1 MYKKT
6 KYLIYASII
15 LFAVFLLVLLSKQAD
30 QKIERENEL
39 IRQRNAQ
46 HESLVV
52 SEDEVRV
59 EEQNNTTDAQNDA
72 IIENNIDIGQPPVN
86 EIQTNTEPVKQE
98 RNIRSYIIHSS
109 KFDSFD
115 TSEKD
120 FGLITKVFDG
130 KYYAIAQNPKSDNNV
145 ILLYFFSKDGKLNW
159 QGEIYNNNGKG
170 LKPTSISANG
180 NSFIIGF
187 NQNGSNIAQ
196 NKTFTIKE
204 TNNSLNVSENERN
217 YWGYTIINPSGSP
230 ASDCILVFDF
240 TIDGSRFFVLA
251 YYDKNNTPSYA
262 KYVNTKFYLYKEQ
275 NGVLVYHSLLFQK
288 TMPKD
293 DMNILE
299 SVDMRD
305 NGSSITIGM
314 DNGSQRAQ
322 KTILKSQ
329 LTGRYAKFDPSHSLY
344 IKPVNSVRTTNYD
357 IEISPVYD

>member
-109 KFDSFD
+109 KFESFD

-120 FGLITKVFDG
+120 FGLMTKIFDG

-170 LKPTSISANG
+170 LKPTTISASGDNL
-180 NSFIIGF
+180 IIGF
-187 NQNGSNIAQ
+187 NQVGSNIGE
-196 NKTFTIKE
+196 NKMFILKE
-204 TNNSLNVSENERN
+204 INDTLNVAEKDDDFL
-217 YWGYTIINPSGSP
+217 GYTITNPNGSSV
-230 ASDCILVFDF
+230 AGCMLVSDF
-240 TIDGSRFFVLA
+240 TVDSSRFFVLA

-288 TMPKD
+288 TLPKD

-329 LTGRYAKFDPSHSLY
+329 LTGKYAKFDPSHSLY

-357 IEISPVYD
+357 IEISPVYN

>member
-30 QKIERENEL
+30 QKIAKENEL

-52 SEDEVRV
+52 SENEVRV
-59 EEQNNTTDAQNDA
+59 EEQNNTTAAQNDA
-72 IIENNIDIGQPPVN
+72 IIENNVDIGQPPIN
-86 EIQTNTEPVKQE
+86 EIQTNIEPVKQE
-98 RNIRSYIIHSS
+98 RNIRSYIVHSS
-109 KFDSFD
+109 KFESFD

-130 KYYAIAQNPKSDNNV
+130 KYYAIAQNLKSDNNV

-159 QGEIYNNNGKG
+159 QGEIYNNQGKG
-170 LKPTSISANG
+170 LKPTSIHANDK
-180 NSFIIGF
+180 SFIIGF
-187 NQNGSNIAQ
+187 DQEGSNVGQ
-196 NKTFTIKE
+196 NKMFTLKE
-204 TNNSLNVSENERN
+204 TNNSLNVSENASN
-217 YWGYTIINPSGSP
+217 YGGYTIVNPNGSSASG
-230 ASDCILVFDF
+230 CTLVSDF
-240 TIDGSRFFVLA
+240 TVDTSRFFVLA

-262 KYVNTKFYLYKEQ
+262 KYVNTRFYLYKEQ

-288 TMPKD
+288 TLPKD

-299 SVDMRD
+299 AVDISD
-305 NGSSITIGM
+305 NDTSITITM

-344 IKPVNSVRTTNYD
+344 IKPINSVRTTNYD